1 LRLCENQTGANS
13 PNGKLLAATRN
24 NCFSLLIQRAR
35 SANRLSLFSTEK
47 HMLLALISILGY
59 LMTILSTVVIVQFIL
74 SLLIAFNV
82 VSLSNNIVASIW
94 HALNMILD
102 PFLKPIRKIMPD
114 TGMIDFSPMVLLI
127 GLRILQMLLMGL
139 ANDIAAAGM

>member
-1 LRLCENQTGANS
+1 
-13 PNGKLLAATRN
+13 
-24 NCFSLLIQRAR
+24 
-35 SANRLSLFSTEK
+35 
-47 HMLLALISILGY
+47 MLLALISIIGY
-59 LMTILSTVVIVQFIL
+59 LATILSTVVIVQFIL

-94 HALNMILD
+94 QSLNMILD

-127 GLRILQMLLMGL
+127 GLRIFQMLLSGL
-139 ANDIAAAGM
+139 YNDLYAGGL

>member
-1 LRLCENQTGANS
+1 
-13 PNGKLLAATRN
+13 
-24 NCFSLLIQRAR
+24 
-35 SANRLSLFSTEK
+35 
-47 HMLLALISILGY
+47 MLLALISIIGY

-82 VSLSNNIVASIW
+82 VSLSNNFVSSIW

-139 ANDIAAAGM
+139 ANDIASAGIPAQMPQYVRADLPRMPCHQ

>member
-1 LRLCENQTGANS
+1 M
-13 PNGKLLAATRN
+13 
-24 NCFSLLIQRAR
+24 
-35 SANRLSLFSTEK
+35 LF
-47 HMLLALISILGY
+47 ALISIIGY

-74 SLLIAFNV
+74 SLLISFNV

-94 HALNMILD
+94 QALSVIID

-127 GLRILQMLLMGL
+127 GLRILQMLLAGL
-139 ANDIAAAGM
+139 ANDISSAGM

>member
-1 LRLCENQTGANS
+1 M
-13 PNGKLLAATRN
+13 
-24 NCFSLLIQRAR
+24 
-35 SANRLSLFSTEK
+35 LS
-47 HMLLALISILGY
+47 ALISILGY
-59 LMTILSTVVIVQFIL
+59 LATILSTIVIVQFIL

-82 VSLSNNIVASIW
+82 VSLSNHIVASIW

-127 GLRILQMLLMGL
+127 ALNIAIRLLQGLER
-139 ANDIAAAGM
+139 DIYLAGM

>member
-1 LRLCENQTGANS
+1 
-13 PNGKLLAATRN
+13 
-24 NCFSLLIQRAR
+24 
-35 SANRLSLFSTEK
+35 
-47 HMLLALISILGY
+47 MLLALISILGY

-94 HALNMILD
+94 QALNMILD

-127 GLRILQMLLMGL
+127 GLRILQMLLAGL
-139 ANDIAAAGM
+139 YNDLYVGGL